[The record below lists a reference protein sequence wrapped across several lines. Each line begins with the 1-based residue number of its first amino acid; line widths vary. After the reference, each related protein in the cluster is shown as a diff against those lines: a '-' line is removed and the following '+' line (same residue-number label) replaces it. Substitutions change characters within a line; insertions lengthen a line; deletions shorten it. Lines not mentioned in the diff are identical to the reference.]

1 MELNMISFD
10 NVTKIYEDNKA
21 VALRNVSFSVEKGEF
36 VFLVGHS
43 GSGKSSIIRMMLCE
57 ERPTEGTVIVNG
69 ANIGELRREE
79 IPYLR
84 RSIGVVFQDF
94 RILPGRNVYD
104 NVAFAMQVVGAPRRQ
119 IRRRVPE
126 VLSMVN
132 LSHKAKAYP
141 NQLSGGEQQRVSM
154 ARALANNPTVL
165 IADEPTGNLDVER
178 AAEIMTILDNI
189 NKRGTT
195 IVMATHAEK
204 IVNDMQKRVI
214 TLDIGQLLR
223 DEQRGVYNLGV

>member
-1 MELNMISFD
+1 MISFD
-10 NVTKIYEDNKA
+10 HVTKIYEDNKA
-21 VALRNVSFSVEKGEF
+21 VALRDVSFTVEKGEF

-43 GSGKSSIIRMMLCE
+43 GSGKSSMIRMMLCE

-69 ANIGELRREE
+69 TNIGKLEHDEIPFLRRN
-79 IPYLR
+79 L
-84 RSIGVVFQDF
+84 GVVFQDF
-94 RILPGRNVYD
+94 RLLPARTVYD

-126 VLSMVN
+126 VLSLVN
-132 LSHKAKAYP
+132 LAHKAKAYP
-141 NQLSGGEQQRVSM
+141 GQLSGGEQQRVSM
-154 ARALANNPTVL
+154 ARALANNPSVL
-165 IADEPTGNLDVER
+165 IADEPTGNLDTER
-178 AAEIMTILDNI
+178 AAEIMTILENI
-189 NKRGTT
+189 NRRGTT

-214 TLDIGQLLR
+214 TLDHGEIIR

>member
-1 MELNMISFD
+1 MIIFD

-21 VALRNVSFSVEKGEF
+21 VALRNVSFRVDKGEF

-43 GSGKSSIIRMMLCE
+43 GSGKSSIIKMMLCE

-69 ANIGELRREE
+69 ANIGELKREA

-94 RILPGRNVYD
+94 RLLPARTVYD

-132 LSHKAKAYP
+132 LAHKAKAYP

-154 ARALANNPTVL
+154 ARALANNPSVL
-165 IADEPTGNLDVER
+165 IADEPTGNLDVEH
-178 AAEIMTILDNI
+178 AAEIMAILDNI

-214 TLDIGQLLR
+214 TLDIGPSW
-223 DEQRGVYNLGV
+223 

>member
-1 MELNMISFD
+1 MISFD
-10 NVTKIYEDNKA
+10 HVTKIYEDNKA
-21 VALRNVSFSVEKGEF
+21 VALRDVSFTVEKGEF

-43 GSGKSSIIRMMLCE
+43 GSGKSSMIRMMLCE

-69 ANIGELRREE
+69 TNIGKLKHEE
-79 IPYLR
+79 IPFLR
-84 RSIGVVFQDF
+84 RNLGVVFQDF
-94 RILPGRNVYD
+94 RLLPARTVYD

-126 VLSMVN
+126 VLSLVN
-132 LSHKAKAYP
+132 LAHKAKAYP
-141 NQLSGGEQQRVSM
+141 GQLSGGEQQRVSM
-154 ARALANNPTVL
+154 ARALANNPSVL
-165 IADEPTGNLDVER
+165 IADEPTGNLDTER
-178 AAEIMTILDNI
+178 AAEIMTILENI
-189 NKRGTT
+189 NRRGTT

-214 TLDIGQLLR
+214 TLDHGEIIR